1 MKSPTIPH
9 HRVIIKCLAPRQLK
23 TDLEHLAE
31 ARNISLSALLRL
43 ILTEYIKQ
51 KSSS

>member
-1 MKSPTIPH
+1 MKSPTNSH
-9 HRVIIKCLAPRQLK
+9 SRVVIKCAAPRKLK
-23 TDLEHLAE
+23 ADLEQLAE

-51 KSSS
+51 KSLL